1 MACSKIF
8 SGDIPEII
16 DYILQ
21 YLRNDLRSL
30 YSCIFVNRLFCR
42 ISIPLLWEDPFS
54 IPLSNKTFIHFLD
67 IYFLYLSD
75 VNKNTLKNHGFNII
89 DSLSL
94 KPHLFNYP
102 SFLKTVN
109 SSLIDSHLMVWMNKS
124 RILSNELKAP
134 SHINTCTIN
143 YPLTEIQYKA
153 SNKTNM
159 ENFRNFIYKNANI
172 TLILKINLAY
182 FLLFEIFIKN
192 DASLYKLQLE
202 DRFFSTKNFYNF
214 AGLILENPKFISRVK
229 DFRIIISCP
238 EFKAIRKLQNFLS
251 SLPLICNS
259 IKYIELNFPHEV
271 HNKFL
276 QEIKNLFKSQITLS
290 KVLFNRICSLTESLK
305 YCSNTLTSISFHFII
320 FNENMLL
327 LNEIEHLIHIQSL
340 EFKYCER
347 PELFIQSLLNISI
360 PLKIKTLI
368 LDDNVIQS
376 IFPFQ
381 LLFHNIGPYL
391 KYLVIIYQPYF
402 IEDFYEFIIQYCE
415 KIEFL
420 YLTEINNYENLF
432 FQIMESF
439 NNNLRYLTLEV
450 KGKLGKNFLKELGQS
465 LPINL
470 EYLDLYFDLDP
481 INLTHFFENCK
492 HINNLKKLLIC
503 NSSKNNLK
511 ATLYV
516 IKEFVKGKNLEY
528 LTYAITNQFVS
539 SNNLKNLIKE
549 TENIVKMKMYDD
561 LIIRP
566 SDIDGLI

>member
-1 MACSKIF
+1 
-8 SGDIPEII
+8 
-16 DYILQ
+16 
-21 YLRNDLRSL
+21 
-30 YSCIFVNRLFCR
+30 
-42 ISIPLLWEDPFS
+42 
-54 IPLSNKTFIHFLD
+54 
-67 IYFLYLSD
+67 
-75 VNKNTLKNHGFNII
+75 
-89 DSLSL
+89 
-94 KPHLFNYP
+94 
-102 SFLKTVN
+102 
-109 SSLIDSHLMVWMNKS
+109 MNKS
-124 RILSNELKAP
+124 RILSNELKAS

-143 YPLTEIQYKA
+143 CPLTEIQYKA

-159 ENFRNFIYKNANI
+159 ENFRNFIYKKADT

-202 DRFFSTKNFYNF
+202 DRFFSTKNFYNLDE
-214 AGLILENPKFISRVK
+214 LILETPKFISRVK

-238 EFKAIRKLQNFLS
+238 EFEAIRKLQNFLS

-290 KVLFNRICSLTESLK
+290 KVLFNRICSLSESLK

-432 FQIMESF
+432 FQIMELF

-450 KGKLGKNFLKELGQS
+450 KGKL
-465 LPINL
+465 
-470 EYLDLYFDLDP
+470 
-481 INLTHFFENCK
+481 
-492 HINNLKKLLIC
+492 
-503 NSSKNNLK
+503 

-528 LTYAITNQFVS
+528 LTYAITNQFVL

-549 TENIVKMKMYDD
+549 TENIPGLPGSYFNQININIFGVSK
-561 LIIRP
+561 LIV
-566 SDIDGLI
+566 DKVVGLQQV

>member
-21 YLRNDLRSL
+21 YLRNDL
-30 YSCIFVNRLFCR
+30 
-42 ISIPLLWEDPFS
+42 
-54 IPLSNKTFIHFLD
+54 
-67 IYFLYLSD
+67 SD
-75 VNKNTLKNHGFNII
+75 VNKNTLKNHGFNMI

-94 KPHLFNYP
+94 KPYLFNCP

-124 RILSNELKAP
+124 RILSNELKAS

-143 YPLTEIQYKA
+143 CPLTEIQYKA

-159 ENFRNFIYKNANI
+159 ENFRNFIYKKADT

-202 DRFFSTKNFYNF
+202 DRFFSTKNFYNLDE
-214 AGLILENPKFISRVK
+214 LILETPKFISRVK

-238 EFKAIRKLQNFLS
+238 EFEAIRKLQNFLS

-290 KVLFNRICSLTESLK
+290 KVLFNRICSLSESLK

-420 YLTEINNYENLF
+420 YLTEIINNYENLF
-432 FQIMESF
+432 FQIMELFS
-439 NNNLRYLTLEV
+439 NNLRYLTLEV

-511 ATLYV
+511 AILYV

-528 LTYAITNQFVS
+528 LTYAITNQFVL

>member
-30 YSCIFVNRLFCR
+30 YSYIFVNRLFCR

-75 VNKNTLKNHGFNII
+75 VNKNTLKNHGFNMI

-124 RILSNELKAP
+124 RILSNELKAS

-143 YPLTEIQYKA
+143 CPLTEIQYKA

-159 ENFRNFIYKNANI
+159 ENFRNFIYKKADT

-202 DRFFSTKNFYNF
+202 DRFFSTKNFYNLDE
-214 AGLILENPKFISRVK
+214 LILETPKFISRVK

-238 EFKAIRKLQNFLS
+238 EFEAIRKLQNFLS

-320 FNENMLL
+320 FNEN
-327 LNEIEHLIHIQSL
+327 I
-340 EFKYCER
+340 

-376 IFPFQ
+376 SFPFQ

-420 YLTEINNYENLF
+420 YLTEIINNYENLF
-432 FQIMESF
+432 FQIMELF

-481 INLTHFFENCK
+481 INLTHFFEN
-492 HINNLKKLLIC
+492 LV
-503 NSSKNNLK
+503 KNNLK

-528 LTYAITNQFVS
+528 LTYAITNQFVL